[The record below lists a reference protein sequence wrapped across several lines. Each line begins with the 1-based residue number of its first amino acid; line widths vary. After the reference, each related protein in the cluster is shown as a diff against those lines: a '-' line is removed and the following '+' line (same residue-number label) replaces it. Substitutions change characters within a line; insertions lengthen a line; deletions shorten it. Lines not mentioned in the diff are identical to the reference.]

1 MEKELVNSKYIR
13 ELLDVTE
20 DQKEFDLVSQ
30 LFQRLIASRDGFLKS
45 FEGNIAAD
53 QADIAFQ
60 LHKLKNQF
68 ANLGCEAV
76 SQVLENMYQLAR
88 NHQLNQVQD
97 LMPKLRA
104 LSDETFQKLRS
115 ELNH

>member
-13 ELLDVTE
+13 ELLEVTE

-30 LFQRLIASRDGFLKS
+30 LFQRLIVSRDEFLNS
-45 FEGNIAAD
+45 TALQNRQEE
-53 QADIAFQ
+53 QIAFQ
-60 LHKLKNQF
+60 LHRLKNQF

-76 SQVLENMYQLAR
+76 SQLLEDMYQLAR
-88 NHQLNQVQD
+88 SHHLSEVENLLPQF
-97 LMPKLRA
+97 KS

-115 ELNH
+115 ELSH